1 VAAYAYL
8 GFVIVACIMLFVVL
22 PRRRIRAVEALQS
35 QLREGDEIMT
45 TGGLLGRIARL
56 DQDTVDLEIAPG
68 TVVRFARAAVA
79 RRMIDLPGAERLEE
93 GRLDHERPGEFPDP
107 ESTSADESTD

>member
-8 GFVIVACIMLFVVL
+8 GFVVVACVMLFLVL

-35 QLREGDEIMT
+35 QLGEGDEIMT
-45 TGGLLGRIARL
+45 SGGLFGRITRL
-56 DQDTVDLEIAPG
+56 DQDTLDLEIAPE
-68 TVVRFARAAVA
+68 TVVRFARGAVA
-79 RRMIDLPGAERLEE
+79 RRITGPEAAS
-93 GRLDHERPGEFPDP
+93 GESSDP

>member
-8 GFVIVACIMLFVVL
+8 GFVIVACVMLFVVL

-45 TGGLLGRIARL
+45 TGGLFGRISRL
-56 DQDTVDLEIAPG
+56 DQDTFDLEIAPG
-68 TVVRFARAAVA
+68 TVVRFARGAVG
-79 RRMIDLPGAERLEE
+79 RRLGDSSA
-93 GRLDHERPGEFPDP
+93 PDSSAP
-107 ESTSADESTD
+107 DSPSADETSD